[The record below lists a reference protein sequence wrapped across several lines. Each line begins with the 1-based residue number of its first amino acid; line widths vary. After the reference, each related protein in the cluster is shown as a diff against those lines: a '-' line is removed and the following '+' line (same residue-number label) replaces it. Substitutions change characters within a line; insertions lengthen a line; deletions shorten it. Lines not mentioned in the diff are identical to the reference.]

1 MDVTPETLPAVA
13 LLSGLRSSLPT
24 GATRRI
30 VEILGRRIAGGSY
43 APGTV
48 IPREDELAQA
58 LGVSRTTVRD
68 AIKVLSGKSLLR
80 TARRYGTRVQPVDDW
95 NLLDPDVLAW
105 HDPVHPRFRAIFSE
119 AMALRRMIE
128 PEAAGLAAL
137 RASAGQSRAIL
148 EAARGLAMT
157 RGAVVQGLA
166 ADGRFHATVIAATGN
181 LMLRQLSPTIV
192 SMLRIAGEQG
202 ASRVR
207 FDPGQGAAH
216 LAVAEAIRDG
226 DACAARARMRA
237 LAYPDLGGSDN

>member
-1 MDVTPETLPAVA
+1 MTPDAIGTLP
-13 LLSGLRSSLPT
+13 GIRSALPT
-24 GATRRI
+24 GVTRRI

-105 HDPVHPRFRAIFSE
+105 HEPGHPRFRAIFAE
-119 AMALRRMIE
+119 AMTLRRMIE

-137 RASAGQSRAIL
+137 HAGAGQRGAIL
-148 EAARGLAMT
+148 AAAQGFVAAQ
-157 RGAVVQGLA
+157 GAVTRLLA
-166 ADGRFHATVIAATGN
+166 VDCRFHAALLGATGN

-192 SMLRIAGEQG
+192 SLLRIAADHGTAQ
-202 ASRVR
+202 VR

-216 LAVAEAIRDG
+216 LAVAEAIIGG
-226 DACAARARMRA
+226 DARGARQRMA
-237 LAYPDLGGSDN
+237 TLAYPDLVGPES